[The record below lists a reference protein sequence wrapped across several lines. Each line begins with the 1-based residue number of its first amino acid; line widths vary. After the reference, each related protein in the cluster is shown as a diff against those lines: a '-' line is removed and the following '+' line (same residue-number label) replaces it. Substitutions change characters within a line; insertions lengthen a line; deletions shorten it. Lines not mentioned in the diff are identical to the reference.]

1 MGVEFSAF
9 PPASGTV
16 VAHGLP
22 LAARGWN
29 IQLPPALRAEREL
42 TMRNVR
48 FYPSAAITA
57 YAAMVMMA
65 GVPVQA
71 SDSDQRIEQAAKS
84 SYNFKTHLKDDHIK
98 VDASDGVVTLT
109 GTVAREYHKFLAQE
123 TVAGLPGVKS
133 VNNQLAVV
141 GEQPAEHS
149 DGWITMKVKTVLAF
163 HKNVSASGTEVNT
176 RNGVVTLTGKAD
188 NLSQKQL
195 TGEYAKDV
203 DGVTE
208 VRNDLVIA
216 KTSRRT
222 LGDKVDDTSITA
234 QVKST
239 LLFHK
244 STSMLATKV
253 STLNGV
259 VSLNGEAKTAA
270 ERDLVTKLVED
281 IHGVRSVHN
290 RMKVR

>member
-1 MGVEFSAF
+1 
-9 PPASGTV
+9 
-16 VAHGLP
+16 
-22 LAARGWN
+22 
-29 IQLPPALRAEREL
+29 
-42 TMRNVR
+42 MRH
-48 FYPSAAITA
+48 FKLSPSAVITA
-57 YAAMVMMA
+57 SAAMIMMA
-65 GVPVQA
+65 GVPALA
-71 SDSDQRIEQAAKS
+71 SDSDHRIEQAAKT

-98 VDASDGVVTLT
+98 VDANDGVVTLT

-133 VNNQLAVV
+133 VNNQLGIV

-163 HKNVSASGTEVNT
+163 HKNVSASATEVNT
-176 RNGVVTLTGKAD
+176 KGGVVTLTGKAD
-188 NLSQKQL
+188 DPGQKQL

-216 KTSRRT
+216 KTNRRT
-222 LGDKVDDTSITA
+222 MGDKVDDTSITA

-259 VSLNGEAKTAA
+259 VSLHGEAKNGA

-281 IHGVRSVHN
+281 IHGVKSVQN
-290 RMKVR
+290 RMTVR

>member
-1 MGVEFSAF
+1 
-9 PPASGTV
+9 
-16 VAHGLP
+16 
-22 LAARGWN
+22 
-29 IQLPPALRAEREL
+29 
-42 TMRNVR
+42 MRNYR
-48 FYPSAAITA
+48 LYPSAAITA
-57 YAAMVMMA
+57 YAAMFMLT

-71 SDSDQRIEQAAKS
+71 SDVDHRIEQAAKT
-84 SYNFKTHLKDDHIK
+84 SYNFKTYLKDDHIK
-98 VDASDGVVTLT
+98 VDAANGVVTLT
-109 GTVAREYHKFLAQE
+109 GTVAREHHKSLAE
-123 TVAGLPGVKS
+123 DTVAGLPGVKR
-133 VNNQLAVV
+133 VDNKLTLV
-141 GEQPAEHS
+141 GDQPAENS

-163 HKNVSASGTEVNT
+163 HKNVSAMGTEVNT
-176 RNGVVTLTGKAD
+176 KDGVVTLTGNAD
-188 NLSQKQL
+188 TLAQKQL

-216 KTSRRT
+216 KSNRRT

-253 STLNGV
+253 STINGV
-259 VSLNGEAKTAA
+259 VSLNGEAKNAA

-281 IHGVRSVHN
+281 IHGVQSVHN
-290 RMKVR
+290 RMTVR

>member
-1 MGVEFSAF
+1 
-9 PPASGTV
+9 
-16 VAHGLP
+16 
-22 LAARGWN
+22 
-29 IQLPPALRAEREL
+29 
-42 TMRNVR
+42 MRNYR
-48 FYPSAAITA
+48 ISPSVAITA
-57 YAAMVMMA
+57 YAAMIMVT
-65 GVPVQA
+65 GVSLQA
-71 SDSDQRIEQAAKS
+71 SDADHKIEHAAKT

-98 VDASDGVVTLT
+98 VDAKDGVVTLT

-133 VNNQLAVV
+133 VDNKLGVV

-163 HKNVSASGTEVNT
+163 HKNVSASGTDVT
-176 RNGVVTLTGKAD
+176 TKNGVVTLTGKAD

-203 DGVTE
+203 EGVTE
-208 VRNDLVIA
+208 VRNDLAIA
-216 KTSRRT
+216 KSNRRT

-259 VSLNGEAKTAA
+259 VSLHGEAKNAA

-281 IHGVRSVHN
+281 IHGVQSVHN
-290 RMKVR
+290 RMTVR

>member
-1 MGVEFSAF
+1 
-9 PPASGTV
+9 
-16 VAHGLP
+16 
-22 LAARGWN
+22 
-29 IQLPPALRAEREL
+29 
-42 TMRNVR
+42 MRN
-48 FYPSAAITA
+48 FKIAPSTAIMA
-57 YAAMVMMA
+57 YASMVMLT
-65 GVPVQA
+65 GVPVLA
-71 SDSDQRIEQAAKS
+71 SDADHKIEHAAKT

-98 VDASDGVVTLT
+98 VDAKDGVVTLT
-109 GTVAREYHKFLAQE
+109 GTVARDYHKFLAQE

-133 VNNQLAVV
+133 VDNKLGVV

-176 RNGVVTLTGKAD
+176 QNGVVTLTGKAD

-203 DGVTE
+203 EGVTE

-216 KTSRRT
+216 KSGRRT

-259 VSLNGEAKTAA
+259 VSLHGEAKNAA

-281 IHGVRSVHN
+281 IHGVQSVHN
-290 RMKVR
+290 RMTVR

>member
-1 MGVEFSAF
+1 
-9 PPASGTV
+9 
-16 VAHGLP
+16 
-22 LAARGWN
+22 
-29 IQLPPALRAEREL
+29 
-42 TMRNVR
+42 MRN
-48 FYPSAAITA
+48 FKIAPSTAIMA
-57 YAAMVMMA
+57 YASMVMLT
-65 GVPVQA
+65 GVPVLA
-71 SDSDQRIEQAAKS
+71 SDADHKIEHAAKT
-84 SYNFKTHLKDDHIK
+84 SYNFKTHLKDDNIK
-98 VDASDGVVTLT
+98 VDAKDGVVTLT

-133 VNNQLAVV
+133 VDNKLGVV

-163 HKNVSASGTEVNT
+163 HKNVSASGTDVT
-176 RNGVVTLTGKAD
+176 TKNGVVTLTGKAD

-203 DGVTE
+203 EGVIE
-208 VRNDLVIA
+208 VRNDLAIA
-216 KTSRRT
+216 KSNRRT

-259 VSLNGEAKTAA
+259 VSLHGEAKNAA

-281 IHGVRSVHN
+281 IHGVQSVHN
-290 RMKVR
+290 RMTVR

>member
-1 MGVEFSAF
+1 
-9 PPASGTV
+9 
-16 VAHGLP
+16 
-22 LAARGWN
+22 
-29 IQLPPALRAEREL
+29 
-42 TMRNVR
+42 MRNFR
-48 FYPSAAITA
+48 LSPSSAITA
-57 YAAMVMMA
+57 YAAMVMLT
-65 GVPVQA
+65 GVPVLA
-71 SDSDQRIEQAAKS
+71 SDSDNKIEHAAKT

-98 VDASDGVVTLT
+98 VDAKDGVVTLT

-133 VNNQLAVV
+133 VDNKLGVV
-141 GEQPAEHS
+141 GDQPAEHS

-176 RNGVVTLTGKAD
+176 KNGVVTLTGKAD

-203 DGVTE
+203 EGVTE

-216 KTSRRT
+216 KSNRRT

-259 VSLNGEAKTAA
+259 VSLNGEAKNAA
-270 ERDLVTKLVED
+270 EKDLVTKLVED
-281 IHGVRSVHN
+281 IHGVQSVHN
-290 RMKVR
+290 RMTVR

>member
-1 MGVEFSAF
+1 
-9 PPASGTV
+9 
-16 VAHGLP
+16 
-22 LAARGWN
+22 
-29 IQLPPALRAEREL
+29 
-42 TMRNVR
+42 
-48 FYPSAAITA
+48 
-57 YAAMVMMA
+57 
-65 GVPVQA
+65 
-71 SDSDQRIEQAAKS
+71 
-84 SYNFKTHLKDDHIK
+84 
-98 VDASDGVVTLT
+98 
-109 GTVAREYHKFLAQE
+109 VAREYHKFLAQD

-133 VNNQLAVV
+133 VDNKLAVV

-176 RNGVVTLTGKAD
+176 QGGVVTLTGKAD
-188 NLSQKQL
+188 NLAQKQL

-203 DGVTE
+203 EGVTE
-208 VRNDLVIA
+208 VRNDLTIA
-216 KTSRRT
+216 KSNRRT
-222 LGDKVDDTSITA
+222 MGDKVDDTSITA

-259 VSLNGEAKTAA
+259 VSLHGEAKNAA

-281 IHGVRSVHN
+281 IHGVQSVHN
-290 RMKVR
+290 RMTVR